1 MHLTVLIFGLTGP
14 LGKMINL
21 DEAIIVLY
29 RLIFAVLG
37 IYVYFK
43 VSGYKINYSK
53 EALKE
58 TSYVGLIVG
67 LHWITFFGAIKLS
80 NVSVALI
87 CFSSS
92 TLFTSLLEPLYFKKK
107 PVVYEVVLGILIVLG
122 IFFVCKEPGE
132 PFFKSKYM
140 AGMLMSIG
148 SAFLASWFTVING
161 KLIKKGRRAKNISFL
176 ELSFALIFLIIVV
189 SITYYDNIQAFHFTT
204 QDIIL
209 CAVLGL
215 VCTSFAY
222 IVSVDV
228 MKEIS
233 PYTVTMSVNLEPI
246 YSIILATILWPMS
259 EKMSPT
265 FYIGAAVIL
274 AVIASNGIIK
284 KKIKAKTTSLTP
296 VLPPESPYQAE
307 HLLNNAQPRHK
318 GK

>member
-21 DEAIIVLY
+21 DEAVIVLY

-37 IYVYFK
+37 IYIYFK

-92 TLFTSLLEPLYFKKK
+92 TFFTSLLEPLYFKKK
-107 PVVYEVVLGILIVLG
+107 PVLYEVVLGILIIIG

-132 PFFKSKYM
+132 PFFKSKYL
-140 AGMLMSIG
+140 AGMGMSIF

-176 ELSFALIFLIIVV
+176 ELSFALVFLIIVV
-189 SITYYDNIQAFHFTT
+189 GFSYYDNIQALHFTS
-204 QDIIL
+204 QDILL
-209 CAVLGL
+209 CAFLGL

-233 PYTVTMSVNLEPI
+233 PYTVTMSINLEPI
-246 YSIILATILWPMS
+246 YSIILATLLWPMS
-259 EKMSPT
+259 EKMPPT
-265 FYIGAAVIL
+265 FYAGALVIL
-274 AVIASNGIIK
+274 AIIAVNGVIK
-284 KKIKAKTTSLTP
+284 KKVKAESTSLTP
-296 VLPPESPYQAE
+296 VLPPEPPYRAE
-307 HLLNNAQPRHK
+307 D
-318 GK
+318 

>member
-1 MHLTVLIFGLTGP
+1 MHLTVIIFGLTGP
-14 LGKMINL
+14 LGKEINL
-21 DEAIIVLY
+21 DESVIVLY

-37 IYVYFK
+37 IYIYFRL
-43 VSGYKINYSK
+43 SGYKINYSK

-92 TLFTSLLEPLYFKKK
+92 TLFTSLLEPLYFKRR
-107 PVVYEVVLGILIVLG
+107 PVLYEVVLGLLIVIG
-122 IFFVCKEPGE
+122 IFYVCKEPGE
-132 PFFKSKYM
+132 PFFKSKYL

-161 KLIKKGRRAKNISFL
+161 KLIKQGRRAKNISFL

-189 SITYYDNIQAFHFTT
+189 GSTYANNLSALQFTGK
-204 QDIIL
+204 DILL

-246 YSIILATILWPMS
+246 YSILLATFLWPDS

-265 FYIGAAVIL
+265 FYIGAGVIL
-274 AVIASNGIIK
+274 GIIALNGF
-284 KKIKAKTTSLTP
+284 IKMRKRSKPITSTP
-296 VLPPESPYQAE
+296 V
-307 HLLNNAQPRHK
+307 
-318 GK
+318 